1 MSKHKKSIACLLLT
15 PLLFMMA
22 LQGLLPFCALLAS
35 GTRQTMEANEVDIDS
50 NLVRNRTVMLENA
63 MIDQWSAIRKE
74 SASLSTALSSF
85 LCRSGNTV
93 KGFLYSQDLQNRYMQ
108 LVYPDLLQYVERD
121 QSCGVFLILANMG
134 DISQPR
140 EYVGFF
146 LRDSDPSTKTETNSD
161 LLFERGD
168 KTLAR
173 QSGITLDSSWS
184 PRFSFQGAGQR
195 AADDFFYTPYQMA
208 LQNKTADMSSLGYWS
223 MPFVLEDHALDNHKM
238 ITYSIPLVC
247 NGEVYGVLGTEIS
260 TSYLENSYFPLR
272 ELDTNQNVGYVLAVD
287 LGDGQYLSLAGKG
300 ALYDAACRDN
310 ASFTLEKARQ
320 DGLYRVKDAN
330 IGAQKI
336 YAVQSALTLYN
347 RHVPYPNTRWVLC
360 GFVTGESIF
369 GLSNR
374 LYGSIMAG
382 GLVYIAGGVGLMLA
396 TARRVTRPFH
406 RLMDSVRGGVEG
418 LETFRPTGV
427 SEVDELH
434 DVLQTLTK
442 NELSTKRQLNEEKER
457 YRIAVQSSSDI
468 FFTYNIDNR
477 MLEIVNSRHND
488 GLWTDEKH
496 WEELLKRCVV
506 PEDMSKVERL
516 LAGKADTVREQIR
529 MLLPGQTEPRWFEI
543 RGKTVVDT
551 QNESRRMIGFIRD
564 IHQQRVKE
572 MEQEL
577 KLLRDPVTRLY
588 RLQPGM
594 DKMDQLRQKQPEGV
608 LAMMDFDRFR
618 QVMQNYGLTFGD
630 VVLQEFAAMLD
641 EASRNVPDRVL
652 IRAGADQFLAWLPNQ
667 TEQDCRGM
675 IGGLQEKLSGLIRRD
690 TLQLRAGLALAGRE
704 DATED
709 LVGRAQV
716 ANAAAAKARQSV
728 VCWARLQPPLPT
740 PKPFTPVVS
749 QGYILQL
756 GLVTMAL
763 NLFERSS
770 SLEAALDLLA
780 YLLGQR
786 FGLENLLVTAFH
798 EEYLVS
804 SVEYQWRPLPGI
816 TDQTLLHCTRE
827 GAHQLTRNAEM
838 HALQPAGDVLPMVPL
853 LPPSQAGMVFSMS
866 DNGRYTGSIFLAGI
880 SPDMLE
886 NDDDANLL
894 WRIGAIVQNRINREH
909 HDKSAQAKADFLARM
924 SHEIRTPMNG
934 IIGMTDIALQEGQS
948 DARRIDCL
956 KKVQSSSHY
965 LLRLL
970 NDILD
975 MSKIE
980 SGKMTL
986 VESAFD
992 LKQLLDQLHVVLD
1005 AKFEEKRQRF
1015 ITHVQ
1020 LEHSYFMG
1028 DALRINQVL
1037 INLLGNAGKYSG
1049 PDTDITLTVTE
1060 AALPNRQA
1068 DVYFAVEDQGIGI
1081 DPEDQERIFQNFEQ
1095 VEHTAARQQGTGL
1108 GLPISD
1114 RLVHLM
1120 GSSISLCSQP
1130 GKGSRFS
1137 FTLRLSLADAPS
1149 QTLPLPAFRQNF
1161 AGIHVMV
1168 AEDNALNME
1177 ILSAFLEEMGCT
1189 VDCVHN
1195 GAQAVKRFRQAPIG
1209 AYQIIFMDVMMPV
1222 MTGLEATHAIRQMKR
1237 PDSGSV
1243 VIVAVSANAFDEDIQ
1258 RSLASGMNAHLS
1270 KPVEPEQLALLM
1282 SRMLPQ
1288 GSYET
1293 VERKRT

>member
-1 MSKHKKSIACLLLT
+1 MSKHKKSIAYLLLT
-15 PLLFMMA
+15 PLLLVVV
-22 LQGLLPFCALLAS
+22 LQGLLPFSALLAS
-35 GTRQTMEANEVDIDS
+35 GTKQTMEANAVDIDS

-74 SASLSTALSSF
+74 SASLNNALSGF
-85 LCRSGNTV
+85 LSRSGNTV
-93 KGFLYSQDLQNRYMQ
+93 RGFLDSQDLQNRYMQ

-121 QSCGVFLILANMG
+121 QSCGAFLILAHTG
-134 DISQPR
+134 DISQPQ

-146 LRDSDPSTKTETNSD
+146 VRDSDPSAKTETNSD

-195 AADDFFYTPYQMA
+195 AADNFFYTPYQLA

-247 NGEVYGVLGTEIS
+247 NGEVYGVLGTEVS
-260 TSYLENSYFPLR
+260 TSYLENSYFSLR
-272 ELDTNQNVGYVLAVD
+272 ELDANQNAGYVLAVD

-310 ASFTLEKARQ
+310 AVFTLEKAQQ
-320 DGLYRVKDAN
+320 DGLYRVKDAK
-330 IGAQKI
+330 IGSQKI
-336 YAVQSALTLYN
+336 YAVQSALTLYD

-360 GFVTGESIF
+360 GFVTEESLF
-369 GLSNR
+369 GLSSR
-374 LYGSIMAG
+374 LYGSIMVVS
-382 GLVYIAGGVGLMLA
+382 LVCAAVGIGLMLA
-396 TARRVTRPFH
+396 TTRRVTRPFY

-418 LETFRPTGV
+418 LEAFQPSGV
-427 SEVDELH
+427 LEVDELH
-434 DVLQTLTK
+434 DVVQTLTE
-442 NELSTKRQLNEEKER
+442 NELSTERQLNEEKER

-468 FFTYNIDNR
+468 FFTYNTDDR
-477 MLEIVNSRHND
+477 MLEIVNSQYND
-488 GLWTDEKH
+488 GLWTVEKYR
-496 WEELLKRCVV
+496 EEILKRYIVL
-506 PEDMSKVERL
+506 EDMPKVERL
-516 LAGKADTVREQIR
+516 LAGKADTVREQVR
-529 MLLPGQTEPRWFEI
+529 VLLPGQTESRWFEI
-543 RGKTVVDT
+543 SGKTVADT
-551 QNESRRMIGFIRD
+551 QNGGRRMIGFMRD
-564 IHQQRVKE
+564 IHQQRIKE
-572 MEQEL
+572 MEQER
-577 KLLRDPVTRLY
+577 KLLRDPVTRFY
-588 RLQPGM
+588 RLQPGL
-594 DKMDQLRQKQPEGV
+594 DRLGQARQKRPEGV
-608 LAMMDFDRFR
+608 LAMLDFERFR

-630 VVLQEFAAMLD
+630 VVLQEFAAMLYA
-641 EASRNVPDRVL
+641 ASQNVPDRVL

-667 TEQDCRGM
+667 TEQDCRDM
-675 IGGLQEKLSGLIRRD
+675 FSGLQEKLHGLIRGDALR
-690 TLQLRAGLALAGRE
+690 LRAGMTLAGRA

-716 ANAAAAKARQSV
+716 ANAAAGQTRQSL
-728 VCWARLQPPLPT
+728 VCWTRLQPPLPA
-740 PKPFTPVVS
+740 PRPFTPVVS
-749 QGYILQL
+749 QGYIMQL
-756 GLVTMAL
+756 GLGSTAL

-780 YLLGQR
+780 YLLRRR
-786 FGLENLLVTAFH
+786 FALDNLLVTAFH
-798 EEYLVS
+798 EDYLVS

-827 GAHQLTRNAEM
+827 DARQLTRNAEL

-853 LPPSQAGMVFSMS
+853 LPPFQTGMVFSMS
-866 DNGRYTGSIFLAGI
+866 DNGRYTGSIFLAGV
-880 SPDMLE
+880 SPDVLK

-894 WRIGAIVQNRINREH
+894 WEIGAIVQNRINREH

-934 IIGMTDIALQEGQS
+934 IIGMTDIALQDGQS

-956 KKVQSSSHY
+956 RKVQSSSHY
-965 LLRLL
+965 LLGLL

-986 VESAFD
+986 VESPFD
-992 LKQLLDQLHVVLD
+992 LKQLLAQLHVVLD

-1015 ITHVQ
+1015 ITHIQ
-1020 LEHSYFMG
+1020 LEHQYFMG

-1037 INLLGNAGKYSG
+1037 INLLGNAVKYSG
-1049 PDTDITLTVTE
+1049 TETDITLTVTE

-1068 DVYFAVEDQGIGI
+1068 DVYFAVEDHGIGI
-1081 DPEDQERIFQNFEQ
+1081 EPEDQARIFQNFEQ
-1095 VEHTAARQQGTGL
+1095 VDHTAARQQGTGL

-1120 GSSISLCSQP
+1120 GSSIVLRSQP

-1149 QTLPLPAFRQNF
+1149 QTLPQPACRHNF
-1161 AGIHVMV
+1161 AGVRVMV

-1177 ILSAFLEEMGCT
+1177 ILSTFLEQMGCT
-1189 VDCVHN
+1189 VDCAAD
-1195 GAQAVKRFRQAPIG
+1195 GGQAVERFRQAPIG

-1222 MTGLEATHAIRQMKR
+1222 MNGLEAAHAIRQLNR

-1282 SRMLPQ
+1282 SRVLPQ
-1288 GSYET
+1288 FSQ
-1293 VERKRT
+1293 